1 MSAITR
7 VLHGSVDLH
16 CHSAPS
22 PFPRRIDHAEAAQDA
37 ARLEMRAILVK
48 SHHHSTVTD
57 VLAMKG
63 RLEHLK
69 TSVYGG
75 IALNSQVGGVNPSAV
90 ALSLGM
96 GGRAVWFP
104 TFSAG
109 RHIDCHPEEHGFPT
123 SALDLPMGRID
134 ILGDDGEL
142 IPEAHEVLDM
152 VRAADAMVTG
162 GHLDPESIRQL
173 LTAGQAKGLRRMLVN
188 HPNFVIDADREQV
201 REYVRLGAYVEHS
214 LIMYHPARRW
224 IRLGPQNP
232 PRVDRAGRPGTHRA
246 GL

>member
-1 MSAITR
+1 M
-7 VLHGSVDLH
+7 
-16 CHSAPS
+16 
-22 PFPRRIDHAEAAQDA
+22 
-37 ARLEMRAILVK
+37 
-48 SHHHSTVTD
+48 TD

-96 GGRAVWFP
+96 GGRAVVWFP

-123 SALDLPMGRID
+123 SALDLPIGRID

-162 GHLDPESIRQL
+162 GHLDPGSIRQL

-214 LIMYHPARRW
+214 LIMYHPHAVGFGWDPKILLEWLELVGPERTVLASD
-224 IRLGPQNP
+224 LGQQQNP
-232 PRVDRAGRPGTHRA
+232 LPVDGFLTVGQMLLDL
-246 GL
+246 GLPESDLQMMTRTNPAYLLGLDG